1 MYSNPK
7 TGTSTVEFNAK
18 QSLGESKVMIVNKP
32 NMDDFDAL
40 TDTQISALDF
50 VSGHRLTQE
59 RVKRLQ
65 RIHEGTEVITLF
77 RSPAEQIVSAY
88 NYDTNYKYGRKI
100 PFWFW
105 YRFLIPKNP
114 QASHFVRRFQG
125 KWIASFF
132 LSSRHFKQILADFG
146 FFNKV
151 ILTENINYEI
161 PKLYENVGIELL
173 NGELV
178 RRKATGK
185 DYIKYKSLDPK
196 LRARLEKENKL
207 DYQLYEYF
215 KSRSTL

>member
-18 QSLGESKVMIVNKP
+18 QSLGESKVMVVNKP

-132 LSSRHFKQILADFG
+132 LSSRHFKQILEDFG
-146 FFNKV
+146 LFNKV

-207 DYQLYEYF
+207 DYQLFEYF
-215 KSRSTL
+215 KSQSTL

>member
-59 RVKRLQ
+59 RMNRLQ

-125 KWIASFF
+125 KWVASFF
-132 LSSRHFKQILADFG
+132 LSSRRFKQILADFRI
-146 FFNKV
+146 FNKV

-173 NGELV
+173 NGVLV

-185 DYIKYKSLDPK
+185 DYIKYVSLDPK

-207 DYQLYEYF
+207 DYLLYEYF
-215 KSRSTL
+215 KNQSSL

>member
-1 MYSNPK
+1 M
-7 TGTSTVEFNAK
+7 
-18 QSLGESKVMIVNKP
+18 
-32 NMDDFDAL
+32 
-40 TDTQISALDF
+40 
-50 VSGHRLTQE
+50 R
-59 RVKRLQ
+59 
-65 RIHEGTEVITLF
+65 
-77 RSPAEQIVSAY
+77 
-88 NYDTNYKYGRKI
+88 GRKI

-125 KWIASFF
+125 KWRDSFV
-132 LSSRHFKQILADFG
+132 LSSADFKQIVAG
-146 FFNKV
+146 YEQFNRV
-151 ILTENINYEI
+151 ILTENINKEI
-161 PKLYENVGIELL
+161 PIVYKNVGIELL

-215 KSRSTL
+215 KSQSTL

>member
-40 TDTQISALDF
+40 SDSEISTLDF
-50 VSGHRLTQE
+50 VSGHRLTQD
-59 RVKRLQ
+59 RVNRLQ

-125 KWIASFF
+125 KWVASFF
-132 LSSRHFKQILADFG
+132 LSSRRFKQILADFRI
-146 FFNKV
+146 FNKV

>member
-59 RVKRLQ
+59 RINRLQ

-125 KWIASFF
+125 KWVASFF
-132 LSSRHFKQILADFG
+132 LSSRHFQQILEDFG
-146 FFNKV
+146 LFNKV

-207 DYQLYEYF
+207 DYQLYQYF
-215 KSRSTL
+215 KKQPTA

>member
-125 KWIASFF
+125 KWVASFL

-146 FFNKV
+146 LFNKV

-173 NGELV
+173 NGGLV

-215 KSRSTL
+215 KSQSTL

>member
-40 TDTQISALDF
+40 SDTQISTLDF
-50 VSGHRLTQE
+50 VSGHRFTQE
-59 RVKRLQ
+59 RLNRLRRLQ
-65 RIHEGTEVITLF
+65 NGCEVITLF

-105 YRFLIPKNP
+105 YRLLIPKNP

-125 KWIASFF
+125 KWRDSFV
-132 LSSRHFKQILADFG
+132 LSSADFKQIVAG
-146 FFNKV
+146 YEQFNRV
-151 ILTENINYEI
+151 ILTENINKEI
-161 PKLYENVGIELL
+161 PRVYKNVGIDLVNE
-173 NGELV
+173 ELV

-185 DYIKYKSLDPK
+185 DYIKYLTIDEK
-196 LRARLEKENKL
+196 LKNRLEKENKL
-207 DYQLYEYF
+207 DYLLYEYF
-215 KSRSTL
+215 KNPSSL

>member
-40 TDTQISALDF
+40 SDSEISTLDF
-50 VSGHRLTQE
+50 VSGHRLTQD
-59 RVKRLQ
+59 RVNRLQ

-125 KWIASFF
+125 KWVASFF
-132 LSSRHFKQILADFG
+132 LSSRRFKQILADFRI
-146 FFNKV
+146 FNKV

-185 DYIKYKSLDPK
+185 DYIKYVSLDPK

-207 DYQLYEYF
+207 DYLLYEYF
-215 KSRSTL
+215 KKQPTT

>member
-40 TDTQISALDF
+40 SDTQISALDF

-59 RVKRLQ
+59 RLNRLCRLQ
-65 RIHEGTEVITLF
+65 KGCEVITLF

-125 KWIASFF
+125 KWGASFV
-132 LSSRHFKQILADFG
+132 LSSADFKQIVAG
-146 FFNKV
+146 YQQFNRV
-151 ILTENINYEI
+151 ILTENINKEI
-161 PKLYENVGIELL
+161 PTVYKNVGIELV
-173 NGELV
+173 NEELV

-185 DYIKYKSLDPK
+185 DYIKYLTLDEK
-196 LRARLEKENKL
+196 LKNRLEKENRL
-207 DYQLYEYF
+207 DYRLYEYF
-215 KSRSTL
+215 KNLSSL

>member
-88 NYDTNYKYGRKI
+88 NFDTNYKYGRKI

-125 KWIASFF
+125 KWVASFF
-132 LSSRHFKQILADFG
+132 LSSRRFKQILADFRI
-146 FFNKV
+146 FNKV

-185 DYIKYKSLDPK
+185 DYIKYVSLDPK